1 MQIPLIITLSL
12 HVLSSVF
19 WAGSSFT
26 LARTGGAGGEQL
38 FGPQMGAAVVTMLTG
53 AYLGHSVH
61 AGMFGTSEQILA
73 VGALAALVAAAV
85 QGAIGGRA
93 IRSLRN
99 GKADEADARSR
110 IADARLRIATAQR
123 VAALLLAVT
132 AVCMGAARYA

>member
-1 MQIPLIITLSL
+1 MQIALIIALSF

-26 LARTGGAGGEQL
+26 LARTGGLGGELL
-38 FGPQMGAAVVTMLTG
+38 FRPQMGAAVIAVLTG
-53 AYLGHSVH
+53 GYLGHLVH
-61 AGMFGTSEQILA
+61 EGTFGTAEQILA
-73 VGALAALVAAAV
+73 VGAVAAGV

-99 GKADEADARSR
+99 GTVDEAAARS
-110 IADARLRIATAQR
+110 RIATAQR
-123 VAALLLAVT
+123 IAAGLLAVT

>member
-1 MQIPLIITLSL
+1 MQIPLILILSL

-53 AYLGHSVH
+53 AYLGHAVH
-61 AGMFGTSEQILA
+61 AGMFGPAEQILT
-73 VGALAALVAAAV
+73 VGALAALLAVAV

-99 GKADEADARSR
+99 GKDDEADARSR
-110 IADARLRIATAQR
+110 IAAAQRIAA
-123 VAALLLAVT
+123 VLLAVT
-132 AVCMGAARYA
+132 ALCMGAARYA